1 MKISVKYRSIKTRIL
16 LLVGLG
22 VFFMLELNAQG
33 NITFDLKK
41 PKKFED
47 RKLAS
52 EMTPEGKISPFRRAK
67 ENIVTHY
74 NFYFNAALKL
84 STVINSAKQSHK
96 DTFSNLLPFYD
107 VSLDQTAAQQQ
118 ELDSV
123 VIKTNNGILLHDLRN
138 DWVDDLYLLMG
149 QSYFFQKK
157 FDSAYDVF
165 QYINYNFQP
174 RSKEER
180 GYEKSIGS
188 NLNTTGNVFT
198 ISSPEKRG
206 IARKFHHNPIRN
218 DALLWIIRSLIGQDN
233 DDDARGLIETLYL
246 DGNFP
251 NRLQDQLDEIKAYWF
266 YKRGQ
271 YDSAAHYL
279 ENAIGLFRNKTEKAR
294 AFFLIAQLHEK
305 SGHLEDAD
313 RFYDKSV
320 AFTTDPIME
329 AYARINQISLTT
341 DEKNKDKKVDQ
352 NVKALM
358 SMAGREKY
366 LTYRPIIYG
375 AAAEMEKSRGKTDA
389 AIALLLKAIAF
400 NSGDPGMKN
409 QHHLAIAEMAF
420 DAKQYELSKVHFDSI
435 NTDNLTSP
443 EDVIR
448 KKSVVTELATNI
460 KIVNQEDSLQRIA
473 FMPQDERDALL
484 NALLKKLQKEQ
495 ASTEQNKN
503 QPAGSSKNTLLDN
516 TTAALFSEQ
525 QKKGD
530 WYFSNASLIAK
541 GSIAFKNKWG
551 ERPNAD
557 NWRRSAATNA
567 ILKSNIEK
575 NALVQEEIDLEKTP
589 SELSIAGLTENI
601 PLTQEALDKSNESK
615 YKAYRS
621 LGIIYKDKLDAC
633 SESVSWHEKLLSKRP
648 EHPELEKI
656 LTDLYYCHKQLNNT
670 SKESFYKDQL
680 KKRFPDGLLTSQ
692 LGKKTGTKAS
702 KDSAVTKTYEKIYD
716 LMLSGKF
723 DNALQKKREADSTFG
738 ENNWSPQLLYIES
751 IYYIKSKQDSLA
763 IATLNKIPSLYPNS
777 PLAEKAGLLAD
788 VVNRREEIEESIRN
802 MDVKRVAT
810 DSVEWIDDSPLPK
823 DREVA
828 VKKDSTGKK
837 SIEPPVIAKAKADTD
852 ALKLPTIEVKK
863 DDYTFDPSSP
873 HSVVL
878 LMKDVDVVYINEAKR
893 ALAKYSA
900 QKYPGNAFELIA
912 DKISDLN
919 YIEIK
924 EFKNAAEAINY
935 TDQSIPAA
943 SREIFP
949 WLPVEKYRFIIISL
963 ENKKRMIQEKNTERY
978 IKFLQDQLPGK
989 F

>member
-1 MKISVKYRSIKTRIL
+1 
-16 LLVGLG
+16 
-22 VFFMLELNAQG
+22 MLHANSQG

-41 PKKFED
+41 PKQYED

-52 EMTPEGKISPFRRAK
+52 ELTPEGKISPLKRAK

-74 NFYFNAALKL
+74 NYYFNASLKL
-84 STVINSAKQSHK
+84 STVVNSAKQSHK

-107 VSLDQTAAQQQ
+107 FSLDQTAAQQQ

-149 QSYFFQKK
+149 QSYYFQKK

-174 RSKEER
+174 RTKEER

-206 IARKFHHNPIRN
+206 LARKFHHNPVRN

-233 DDDARGLIETLYL
+233 DDDARGLLETLYL
-246 DGNFP
+246 DKGFP
-251 NRLQDQLDEIKAYWF
+251 NRLSNQLDEIRAYWF

-271 YDSAAHYL
+271 YDSAAYYL
-279 ENAIGLFRNKTEKAR
+279 ENAIGLYRNKTEKAR
-294 AFFLIAQLHEK
+294 AYFLIAQLHEK
-305 SGHLEDAD
+305 SGHLQEAD
-313 RFYDKSV
+313 KFYEKSV

-358 SMAGREKY
+358 NMAAREKY
-366 LTYRPIIYG
+366 LIYRPIIYG

-420 DAKQYELSKVHFDSI
+420 DAKKYELSKLHFDSV

-443 EDVIR
+443 EEVNN
-448 KKSVVTELATNI
+448 KKSVVTELATNM

-473 FMPQDERDALL
+473 FMPKDERDRFL
-484 NALLKKLQKEQ
+484 NDLLKKLQKEQ
-495 ASTEQNKN
+495 SANEQNKS
-503 QPAGSSKNTLLDN
+503 QPGGASKNTLLDN
-516 TTAALFSEQ
+516 TTNALFAEQ
-525 QKKGD
+525 QKKGE

-567 ILKSNIEK
+567 LLKSRMDK
-575 NALVQEEIDLEKTP
+575 SALTQEEADLEKMP
-589 SELSIAGLTENI
+589 SELSIDGLTENL
-601 PLTQEALDKSNESK
+601 PLTQQALDKSNELK
-615 YKAYRS
+615 YKAYRA
-621 LGIIYKDKLDAC
+621 LGVIYKDKLDAC
-633 SESVSWHEKLLSKRP
+633 SESVGWHEKLLSKQP

-680 KKRFPDGLLTSQ
+680 KKRFPEGLMISQ
-692 LGKKTGTKAS
+692 LGKKPGTKTS
-702 KDSAVTKTYEKIYD
+702 KDSAVTKTYETVYN
-716 LMLSGKF
+716 LMLAGKF
-723 DNALQKKREADSTFG
+723 ESALEKKREADSIFG

-751 IYYIKSKQDSLA
+751 IYYVKSKQDSLA
-763 IATLNKIPSLYPNS
+763 IATLNKIPALYPNS

-788 VVNRREEIEESIRN
+788 VVNRREEIEASLRSME
-802 MDVKRVAT
+802 VKRTTT
-810 DSVEWIDDSPLPK
+810 DTIQWIDDSPLPK

-828 VKKDSTGKK
+828 VKKDSTVKR
-837 SIEPPVIAKAKADTD
+837 SIEPTKLALAKADTL
-852 ALKLPTIEVKK
+852 ALKLPTIDMSK
-863 DDYTFDPSSP
+863 DDYTFNPSSP
-873 HSVVL
+873 HAVLL

-893 ALAKYSA
+893 ALAKYNA
-900 QKYPGNAFELIA
+900 QKYPGNTFEILSDKLA
-912 DKISDLN
+912 DLT
-919 YIEIK
+919 YVEITG
-924 EFKNAAEAINY
+924 FNNAAEALSY

-943 SREIFP
+943 NKEIFP
-949 WLPVEKYRFIIISL
+949 WLPAEKYKFIIISP
-963 ENKKRMIQEKNTERY
+963 ENKKRMIEEKQTERY
-978 IKFLQDQLPGK
+978 IKFLQVQLPGK